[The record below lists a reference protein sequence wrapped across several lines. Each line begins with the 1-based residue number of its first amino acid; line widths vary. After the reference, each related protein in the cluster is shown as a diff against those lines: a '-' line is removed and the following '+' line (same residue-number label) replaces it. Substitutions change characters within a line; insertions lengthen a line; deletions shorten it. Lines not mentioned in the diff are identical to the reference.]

1 MTLLETLYKHLR
13 YNDLTANAEHF
24 STHYLNKSRSWY
36 AVQTHE
42 GRDFSTSAAIHCLR
56 TIRLFSN
63 EPALSNEQKKALET
77 AEQRLSNHLFEKNRI
92 ITIADCK

>member
-24 STHYLNKSRSWY
+24 SKHYLNKSRSWY

-42 GRDFSTSAAIHCLR
+42 GRDFSASAAFNCLTSINEKLKED
-56 TIRLFSN
+56 TIGKK
-63 EPALSNEQKKALET
+63 QKILLEKLGT
-77 AEQRLSNHLFEKNRI
+77 KLIEYLKFKLQK
-92 ITIADCK
+92 

>member
-24 STHYLNKSRSWY
+24 STHFLNKSRSWY

-42 GRDFSTSAAIHCLR
+42 GRDFSASAAIHCLR
-56 TIRLFSN
+56 TIRTTQRSTASISGAQ
-63 EPALSNEQKKALET
+63 EIALAA
-77 AEQRLSNHLFEKNRI
+77 AEQLLAQHLQQQHSVAE
-92 ITIADCK
+92 IA